1 MKNSFDSAEYNKIF
15 NFHPTISTRL
25 LSRESSTL
33 EFKES
38 FNWNSRDRYV
48 KSMVSFANNRGGY
61 IIFGVTDNPKVLVG
75 LKNNNF
81 ESFDEARITE
91 YLNNTFSPEL
101 NFEKSNVQIKGANIG
116 IIYVYPSTKKPHNLY

>member
-1 MKNSFDSAEYNKIF
+1 MKNSFDSVEYNKIF
-15 NFHPTISTRL
+15 NFHLAIPMRL

-38 FNWNSRDRYV
+38 FNWNSKDRYA
-48 KSMVSFANNRGGY
+48 KSMASFANNRGGY

-101 NFEKSNVQIKGANIG
+101 NFEKSNVKIKGANIG